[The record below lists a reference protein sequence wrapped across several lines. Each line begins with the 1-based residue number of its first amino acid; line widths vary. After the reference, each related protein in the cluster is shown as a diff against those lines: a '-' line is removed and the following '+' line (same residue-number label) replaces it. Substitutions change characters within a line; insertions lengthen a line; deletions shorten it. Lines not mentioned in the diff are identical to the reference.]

1 VSWLQLSLVVNRDQA
16 PLIEN
21 LFEDLG
27 ALSVTYGDAGDTPI
41 LEPRPGHTELWA
53 ATRVTGLFPGETDAE
68 ELRARASRALRAEV
82 SRHMEVQRLE
92 DREWERV
99 WLEAFH
105 PMRFGHRLWI
115 CPSGQQVAQPG
126 AVVVD
131 LDPGLAFGTG
141 THPTTALCLRWLD
154 QADLVGRTLLDYGCG
169 SGVLAIAA
177 LRLGAAH
184 AVGVDHDPQAL
195 TASRDNAVK
204 NAVADRLALFEP
216 EELPALQ
223 ADVLVANILSAPLI
237 GLAPRL
243 AALVR
248 PGGAIA
254 LSGIL
259 SAQAGDVLDAY
270 GGSFRMEPPVEQE
283 GWVLLSGERRAG
295 SPPPSASMCA
305 APEPS

>member
-1 VSWLQLSLVVNRDQA
+1 
-16 PLIEN
+16 LIET
-21 LFEDLG
+21 LLEDLG
-27 ALSVTYGDAGDTPI
+27 ALSTTCDDAGSDPI
-41 LEPRPGHTELWA
+41 LEPEPGRTDLWP
-53 ATRVTGLFPGETDAE
+53 ATRVTGLFPADADAE
-68 ELRARASRALRAEV
+68 ALRARIDRTVRQEISRR
-82 SRHMEVQRLE
+82 VQVDRLE
-92 DREWERV
+92 DRDWERA
-99 WLEAFH
+99 WLDAFH
-105 PMRFGHRLWI
+105 PMRFGQRLWI
-115 CPSGQQVAQPG
+115 CPSGQTVHEPG
-126 AVVVD
+126 AVVVK